1 MDTNDEEEEWGSN
14 YNEIPWKYV
23 SSSNIR
29 AIAYNKKSLSLFVE
43 FHSGGVYE
51 YLNVPYWVFSDFKTS
66 SSKGKFFHWRVKDKF
81 AWVKVR

>member
-43 FHSGGVYE
+43 FHSGGV
-51 YLNVPYWVFSDFKTS
+51 
-66 SSKGKFFHWRVKDKF
+66 
-81 AWVKVR
+81 